1 VLEVRDRSPVGGGQK
16 LEVAMSTDEVR
27 QEQRRERLKQ
37 IADEYTETVYDPEAR
52 EQLAR
57 REPASRYAAVTSEGS
72 AESSHASNGNL
83 LVFGSRREMAE
94 VLGGEAADGWLTHG
108 HAWDLDA
115 EWEPWGNLEVH
126 YAVEV
131 GQRQTEPLIA
141 VAVAGREDGLCLF
154 AADTDAHS
162 FAEEVRQN
170 GGRTQVFEVAV
181 NDLAATRLLVEA
193 ERRR

>member
-1 VLEVRDRSPVGGGQK
+1 
-16 LEVAMSTDEVR
+16 MSTDEAR
-27 QEQRRERLKQ
+27 QKQRLERLKQ

-57 REPASRYAAVTSEGS
+57 REPTSRYAAVTSEGS

-115 EWEPWGNLEVH
+115 DWQPWGNLEVH
-126 YAVEV
+126 YEVEV
-131 GQRQTEPLIA
+131 GQRRTEPLIA
-141 VAVAGREDGLCLF
+141 VAVAGREDGLYLF
-154 AADTDAHS
+154 AAGADADS
-162 FAEEVRQN
+162 FAEEVRAK
-170 GGRTQVFEVAV
+170 GGSAQVSEVAV
-181 NDLAATRLLVEA
+181 NDLAATRILIEA
-193 ERRR
+193 ERQR